1 MKKLLAITL
10 MMSLSLGVMAQ
21 KKVKKRDIIG
31 EWQLRIDIDREEI
44 EEEIEEEENW
54 LARSLARSVSSFALD
69 VVENIDVEFDFRS
82 NGEVRVEVY
91 VLGKR
96 EVDYLEWYITRE
108 GELIIESD
116 SGDENLHIDGVDVF
130 MWDRGNLVAY
140 EKRGRGK
147 YYERQE
153 VYLERKEQ

>member
-1 MKKLLAITL
+1 M
-10 MMSLSLGVMAQ
+10 
-21 KKVKKRDIIG
+21 
-31 EWQLRIDIDREEI
+31 
-44 EEEIEEEENW
+44 
-54 LARSLARSVSSFALD
+54 
-69 VVENIDVEFDFRS
+69 
-82 NGEVRVEVY
+82 
-91 VLGKR
+91 
-96 EVDYLEWYITRE
+96 DYLEWYITRE